1 MEGVVTYYSCVNC
14 GSTYT
19 HSQSYRHNTYE
30 CPNRQRKVHHAIP
43 DISPPAPIS
52 RTPNSL

>member
-1 MEGVVTYYSCVNC
+1 MTVTYYSCTNC

-30 CPNRQRKVHHAIP
+30 CPNRQRKAHHAIP
-43 DISPPAPIS
+43 DISPPAPIE
-52 RTPNSL
+52 RIPNSL